1 MLEYSKLDRHGESH
15 QRANSNQNRSGDTEH
30 LIKTML
36 RDCVELCARV
46 AEQRAANGVAM
57 AIRRLKPPATWP

>member
-1 MLEYSKLDRHGESH
+1 MASLTNAQTPIKTDP
-15 QRANSNQNRSGDTEH
+15 GDTEH

>member
-1 MLEYSKLDRHGESH
+1 MATITSLQPPNSVELES
-15 QRANSNQNRSGDTEH
+15 ADTDL
-30 LIKTML
+30 LIKNML

-46 AEQRAANGVAM
+46 AEQRGANDLAM